1 MRAGPVDEV
10 LTQAPADTSHDV
22 PAGAW
27 SVLAVVFASTVVIS
41 LSSTMLTIALP
52 SMAADLDAS
61 AGQTSWALTAYL
73 LTNTASTLL
82 MGQVADAVDR
92 RAMFLGGI
100 AVFTVTSVLLAYVDS
115 VGSLVAL
122 RAAQGLGGAMLL
134 CNAVAVLVAVF
145 PGRLLSR
152 AMGVYLAGFSIAQV
166 VGPTVGG
173 LMTAW
178 FGWRSLFWCCVPVGV
193 LALVWGW
200 RALGRV
206 PLPRSSRLRIDGP
219 GNLTAAAILVAA
231 LGALTLAPDRGWQD
245 PWVLGALTCAVAGLP
260 VLGALERR
268 ASHPAVDV
276 ALFRDRAFAGA
287 VLAGFLVSSPRLSLM
302 VAAALWFQGI
312 EGQTP
317 LEAAGHVTG
326 AAVGLT
332 VGALVAEPLTRL
344 ASELRVA
351 LLAAAGS
358 ILGLVLLAWAVGSG
372 GGGGERAGSASWWS
386 GWAPASSTRSTSA
399 RWMRTVP
406 VARAGSVNALRV
418 TLQSTSHGAGRGRR
432 LEIAL
437 VVAWA
442 DPAAAGA
449 FVRPGDPQPRSPAAD
464 VEDIVGGYRVLFGSF
479 AALVVLGAAAA
490 VAGRRASRA
499 QAAVER

>member
-10 LTQAPADTSHDV
+10 LTRAPAGTSHDV
-22 PAGAW
+22 PTGAW

-52 SMAADLDAS
+52 SMAADLDAT

-73 LTNTASTLL
+73 LTNTALTLL

-100 AVFTVTSVLLAYVDS
+100 AVFTVTSVLLAYVDT
-115 VGSLVAL
+115 VGALVAL
-122 RAAQGLGGAMLL
+122 RAVQGLGGAMLL

-193 LALVWGW
+193 VAFVWGW

-206 PLPRSSRLRIDGP
+206 PLPRSSRLHIDWP
-219 GNLTAAAILVAA
+219 GNLLAAGALVAA
-231 LGALTLAPDRGWQD
+231 LGALTLAPDRGWSD
-245 PWVLGALTCAVAGLP
+245 PLVLGALVAAVAALP
-260 VLGALERR
+260 VLVGVERR
-268 ASHPAVDV
+268 VAHPAVDV
-276 ALFRDRAFAGA
+276 DLFRDRAFAGA
-287 VLAGFLVSSPRLSLM
+287 MLAGFLVSSPRLSLM

-312 EGQTP
+312 EGHTP
-317 LEAAGHVTG
+317 LEAAAHVT
-326 AAVGLT
+326 AAAAGLT

-358 ILGLVLLAWAVGSG
+358 VAGLVLLAWAVGSG
-372 GGGGERAGSASWWS
+372 S
-386 GWAPASSTRSTSA
+386 GAALQIGLVVVGFGTGVFHPLNVSSV
-399 RWMRTVP
+399 MRTVP

-418 TLQSTSHGAGRGRR
+418 TLQSTSLA
-432 LEIAL
+432 LASATTIAL
-437 VVAWA
+437 VVAWV
-442 DPAAAGA
+442 DPGAAGA
-449 FVRPGDPQPRSPAAD
+449 FVAGDPGSLGPAD
-464 VEDIVGGYRVLFGSF
+464 VEGIVGGYRVLFGSF

-490 VAGRRASRA
+490 VVGRRGSRG
-499 QAAVER
+499 QATVER